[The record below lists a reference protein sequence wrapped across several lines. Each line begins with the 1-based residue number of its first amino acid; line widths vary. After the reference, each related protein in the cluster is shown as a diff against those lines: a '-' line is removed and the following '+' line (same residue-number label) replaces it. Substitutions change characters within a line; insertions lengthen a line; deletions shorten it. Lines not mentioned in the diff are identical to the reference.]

1 MVKCSRQKASLL
13 RQSNLSEGCHYG
25 TLYFS
30 QRRITMIEF
39 VLHLLVLFLIIDI
52 TRRTKDLIDESIE
65 DEDGEVVGRS
75 TPISRRAYDKIG

>member
-1 MVKCSRQKASLL
+1 
-13 RQSNLSEGCHYG
+13 
-25 TLYFS
+25 
-30 QRRITMIEF
+30 MIEF

-75 TPISRRAYDKIG
+75 TPISRRAYDNIG